1 MWNSTSQL
9 VFEIFSFGFET
20 CIEAN
25 SPLVNRLINDTLL
38 NIQSN
43 HVSIR
48 HRFKSD
54 KLVLSFQF
62 YKEYQTVRWW
72 DILVCIFMP
81 KITIVWY
88 NIAKLLYNKKG
99 QFLCPAVYI
108 DMISLYQL
116 PALTAFALLA
126 SSFFATSCSV
136 TFKHGSVCWHLLVVI
151 LLPCL
156 VMPVKRPSRLGLG
169 APPSYESF
177 ISLFMNANQR
187 RWRRL
192 FINIHDTS
200 VRHSSAVDNAI
211 NTSLSKTRQRQSD
224 YFLLSASSAL
234 YVPCLRYTN
243 TLPHWCDSDRNH
255 RSLN

>member
-1 MWNSTSQL
+1 MTLCWIFSLTTFQLDAASNLISWFL
-9 VFEIFSFGFET
+9 VFSFTKNIKQSGDRIFSCASSCQKLPLYGIILQSYCTIRRVNFYAPQ
-20 CIEAN
+20 CI
-25 SPLVNRLINDTLL
+25 LT
-38 NIQSN
+38 
-43 HVSIR
+43 
-48 HRFKSD
+48 
-54 KLVLSFQF
+54 
-62 YKEYQTVRWW
+62 
-72 DILVCIFMP
+72 
-81 KITIVWY
+81 
-88 NIAKLLYNKKG
+88 
-99 QFLCPAVYI
+99 I

-136 TFKHGSVCWHLLVVI
+136 TFKHGSVCWHLVVI

-169 APPSYESF
+169 APPSSESF

-224 YFLLSASSAL
+224 YFLLSAISAL
-234 YVPCLRYTN
+234 YVPCLWYTN